1 MEKVKENKRE
11 EDKNETKLSK
21 IKKVITLENILCA
34 FLIICPILDIASFV
48 FRNAFNVSFSPST
61 FIRPIIPIIVGLYI
75 FFKEKKKFKLYMFL
89 VGILYLIYGLA
100 HLYMFQVLKTR
111 K

>member
-1 MEKVKENKRE
+1 MEEIKK
-11 EDKNETKLSK
+11 TKLKK
-21 IKKVITLENILCA
+21 IRKIINLENILCV

-61 FIRPIIPIIVGLYI
+61 FIRPIIPMIVGLYI

-89 VGILYLIYGLA
+89 VGIVYLIYGIA

-111 K
+111 KQL

>member
-1 MEKVKENKRE
+1 MEEIKK
-11 EDKNETKLSK
+11 TKLKK
-21 IKKVITLENILCA
+21 IRKIINLENILCA

-75 FFKEKKKFKLYMFL
+75 FLKEKKKFKLYMFL
-89 VGILYLIYGLA
+89 VGIVYLIYGIA

>member
-1 MEKVKENKRE
+1 MEEIKK
-11 EDKNETKLSK
+11 TKLKK
-21 IKKVITLENILCA
+21 IRKIINLENILCV

-61 FIRPIIPIIVGLYI
+61 FIRPIIPIIVGIFI

-89 VGILYLIYGLA
+89 VGIVYLIYGIA

-111 K
+111 KQL

>member
-1 MEKVKENKRE
+1 MEEIKK
-11 EDKNETKLSK
+11 TKLKK
-21 IKKVITLENILCA
+21 IRKIINLENILCV

-89 VGILYLIYGLA
+89 VGIVYLIYGIA
-100 HLYMFQVLKTR
+100 HLYMVPSFKNSEVVIVM
-111 K
+111 

>member
-1 MEKVKENKRE
+1 MEEIKK
-11 EDKNETKLSK
+11 TKLKK
-21 IKKVITLENILCA
+21 IRKIINLENILCV
-34 FLIICPILDIASFV
+34 FLIICQILDIASFV

-61 FIRPIIPIIVGLYI
+61 FIRPIIPIIVGIYI

-89 VGILYLIYGLA
+89 VGIVYLIYGIA

>member
-1 MEKVKENKRE
+1 MEEIKK
-11 EDKNETKLSK
+11 TKLKK
-21 IKKVITLENILCA
+21 IRKIINLENILCA
-34 FLIICPILDIASFV
+34 FLVICPILDIASFV

-89 VGILYLIYGLA
+89 VGIVYLIYGIA

-111 K
+111 KQL

>member
-1 MEKVKENKRE
+1 MEEIKK
-11 EDKNETKLSK
+11 TKLKK
-21 IKKVITLENILCA
+21 IRKIINLENILCV

-61 FIRPIIPIIVGLYI
+61 FIRPIIPIIVGIFI
-75 FFKEKKKFKLYMFL
+75 FFKEKKKFKLYMFW
-89 VGILYLIYGLA
+89 VGIVYLIYGIA

-111 K
+111 KQL

>member
-1 MEKVKENKRE
+1 MEEIKK
-11 EDKNETKLSK
+11 TKLKK
-21 IKKVITLENILCA
+21 IRKIINLENILCA

-89 VGILYLIYGLA
+89 VGIVYLIYGIA
-100 HLYMFQVLKTR
+100 HFYMFQVLKTR
-111 K
+111 KQL

>member
-1 MEKVKENKRE
+1 MEEIKK
-11 EDKNETKLSK
+11 TKLKK
-21 IKKVITLENILCA
+21 IRKIINLENILCV

-61 FIRPIIPIIVGLYI
+61 FIRPIIPIIVGIFI

>member
-1 MEKVKENKRE
+1 MEEIKK
-11 EDKNETKLSK
+11 TKLKK
-21 IKKVITLENILCA
+21 IRKIINLENILCV

-61 FIRPIIPIIVGLYI
+61 FIRPIIPIIVRIYI

-89 VGILYLIYGLA
+89 VGIVYLIYGIA

-111 K
+111 KQL

>member
-1 MEKVKENKRE
+1 MEE
-11 EDKNETKLSK
+11 
-21 IKKVITLENILCA
+21 IKKKKLKKIRKIINLENILCV

-61 FIRPIIPIIVGLYI
+61 FIRPIIPIIVGIYI

-89 VGILYLIYGLA
+89 VGIVYLIYGIA

>member
-1 MEKVKENKRE
+1 MEEIKK
-11 EDKNETKLSK
+11 TKLKK
-21 IKKVITLENILCA
+21 IRKIINLENILCA
-34 FLIICPILDIASFV
+34 FLVICPILDIASFV

-89 VGILYLIYGLA
+89 VGIVYLIYGIA

>member
-1 MEKVKENKRE
+1 MEE
-11 EDKNETKLSK
+11 
-21 IKKVITLENILCA
+21 IKKTKFKKIRKIINLENILCV

-89 VGILYLIYGLA
+89 VGIVYLIYGIA

>member
-1 MEKVKENKRE
+1 MEEIKK
-11 EDKNETKLSK
+11 TKLKK
-21 IKKVITLENILCA
+21 IRKIINLENILCA

-61 FIRPIIPIIVGLYI
+61 FIRPIIPIIVGIFI

>member
-1 MEKVKENKRE
+1 MEEIKK
-11 EDKNETKLSK
+11 TKLKK
-21 IKKVITLENILCA
+21 IRKIINLENILCV

-61 FIRPIIPIIVGLYI
+61 FIRPIIPMLVGLYI

-89 VGILYLIYGLA
+89 VGIVYLIYGIT

-111 K
+111 KQL

>member
-1 MEKVKENKRE
+1 MEEIKK
-11 EDKNETKLSK
+11 TKLKK
-21 IKKVITLENILCA
+21 IRKIINLENILCV

-89 VGILYLIYGLA
+89 VGIVYLIYGIA